1 MKLKYLILLF
11 FCLILLSPGRA
22 QQHFDQSQLKST
34 VITSLSVPDT
44 RAYRYEIAAL
54 GYNSFHW
61 QTGGT
66 IVVELY
72 QSSYSPSYDK
82 YIINIG
88 YGMGANFGEPEVSLV
103 ESYGNIHHARLM
115 LGTPYNLSSSM
126 GGYANKG
133 IPIYV
138 DVQQYVNYTVKITYL
153 QNRVEALAWLNEIKI
168 NLTPGSQQIDNFTAQ
183 TVLDKPLSSSKN
195 LMVSGAGNHY
205 ISNGNLGIGTTTPRE
220 KLSVNGNIRAKEI
233 KVETANWPDYV
244 FEEDYQLTPL
254 PEIETF
260 IKTNKH
266 LPDIPSAQKIA
277 EEGLSVGEMNK
288 LMMKKIEE
296 LTLYLIE
303 KDSIIKK
310 QQQQLD
316 IVFKRLDKIENYEKK
331 N

>member
-1 MKLKYLILLF
+1 MKLKYSILLF
-11 FCLILLSPGRA
+11 FCLMLLSSGKA

-66 IVVELY
+66 IMVELY

-115 LGTPYNLSSSM
+115 LGTPYDLSSSM

-133 IPIYV
+133 VPIYV
-138 DVQQYVNYTVKITYL
+138 DVEQYVNYTVKITYL
-153 QNRVEALAWLNEIKI
+153 QNRVEALTWVNEIKI
-168 NLTPGSQQIDNFTAQ
+168 NLTPGPQQIDNFTAQ

-195 LMVSGAGNHY
+195 LMVSGSGNHY

-244 FEEDYQLTPL
+244 FEEEYRLTPL
-254 PEIETF
+254 PDIEAF

-266 LPDIPSAQKIA
+266 LPDIPKA
-277 EEGLSVGEMNK
+277 EVAEKEGISLGEMNK
-288 LMMKKIEE
+288 LLLKKVEE

-303 KDSIIKK
+303 KDKEIRELKEMRQEINE
-310 QQQQLD
+310 L
-316 IVFKRLDKIENYEKK
+316 K
-331 N
+331 NKLK